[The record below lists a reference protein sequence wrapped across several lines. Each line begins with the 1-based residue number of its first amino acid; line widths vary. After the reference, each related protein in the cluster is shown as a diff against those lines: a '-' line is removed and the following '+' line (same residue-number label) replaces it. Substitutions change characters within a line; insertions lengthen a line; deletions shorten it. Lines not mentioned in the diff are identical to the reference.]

1 MRNLVIGFAALAALS
16 MLDRSTAVAQDAAD
30 TPAKEQYVYVLSL
43 IPRLYEP
50 SAWTEA
56 ENAIVGDHFQRL
68 QSLLAEGKLILAGRT
83 ANTDEKGFGLV
94 ILEVENE
101 GEARRIMEEDP
112 AVVSG
117 IMSAELFRYHA
128 ALVRGPE

>member
-1 MRNLVIGFAALAALS
+1 MRNLVLGFAALAAISL
-16 MLDRSTAVAQDAAD
+16 LDLSTAVAQDAAD
-30 TPAKEQYVYVLSL
+30 QPAKEQYVYVLSL

-50 SAWTEA
+50 SAWTEE
-56 ENAIVGDHFQRL
+56 ENDIVGDHFRRL

-128 ALVRGPE
+128 ALVRGAE